1 MENIMNERNTPPNVE
16 EKESSQKPVCP
27 KCPKC
32 PKGCTL
38 HFPIAGITI
47 AVCMSWIFNH
57 SVLWAIFHG
66 ILNWFY
72 VAYKTIWYV
81 VKHY

>member
-1 MENIMNERNTPPNVE
+1 MKPNQNPPDA
-16 EKESSQKPVCP
+16 KEVAGSTTSVQTESKP
-27 KCPKC
+27 K
-32 PKGCTL
+32 KGCTWRL
-38 HFPIAGITI
+38 PLAGVTV
-47 AVCMSWIFNH
+47 AVCVSWIFNH

>member
-1 MENIMNERNTPPNVE
+1 MKTETNPPEVNDETTPI
-16 EKESSQKPVCP
+16 KTDSK
-27 KCPKC
+27 
-32 PKGCTL
+32 KGCSWRL
-38 HFPIAGITI
+38 PLAGVTV
-47 AVCMSWIFNH
+47 AVCVSWIFNH

-66 ILNWFY
+66 FLNWFY

>member
-1 MENIMNERNTPPNVE
+1 MKTEANPPEVNGETTPSKTDSNS
-16 EKESSQKPVCP
+16 KT
-27 KCPKC
+27 
-32 PKGCTL
+32 GCSCR
-38 HFPIAGITI
+38 FPIAGVTV
-47 AVCMSWIFNH
+47 AVCVSWIFNH

>member
-1 MENIMNERNTPPNVE
+1 MKTEPNPPEVNDETTPIKTDSNS
-16 EKESSQKPVCP
+16 KT
-27 KCPKC
+27 
-32 PKGCTL
+32 GCSWR
-38 HFPIAGITI
+38 FPIAGVTV
-47 AVCMSWIFNH
+47 AVCVSWIFNH

>member
-1 MENIMNERNTPPNVE
+1 MTE
-16 EKESSQKPVCP
+16 EKIPPKEEQPKAPECP
-27 KCPKC
+27 KCSK
-32 PKGCTL
+32 KGCL
-38 HFPIAGITI
+38 WRLPLAGVTV